1 MDTPGWHLAQLNVGI
16 VLAPVED
23 ELMRG
28 FADGLDP
35 INALADTA
43 PGFIWRLQDD
53 AGTATSFRISDDDR
67 LLVNMSTWE
76 SVDTLHDFV
85 FRTAH
90 TDFLRRR
97 REWFE
102 VPDAPTTVLWWVPTG
117 HRPSL
122 DEGAERLAAL
132 RADGPTP
139 YAFTLRDRFAPGEP
153 SAVAADLVD

>member
-1 MDTPGWHLAQLNVGI
+1 MDTPGWHLAQLNVG
-16 VLAPVED
+16 VVVAPIED
-23 ELMRG
+23 EQMRG
-28 FADGLDP
+28 FAEGLDP
-35 INALADTA
+35 INALADAA
-43 PGFIWRLQDD
+43 PGFLWRLQDD
-53 AGTATSFRISDDDR
+53 AGAATSFRISDDDR

-102 VPDAPTTVLWWVPTG
+102 VPVAPTTVLWWVPAG

-122 DEGAERLAAL
+122 DEAAERLAAL